1 MQPKNEHEE
10 RLMILGNN
18 IVSEVIRTLFRGGN
32 GTTLEDAWNYM
43 EEEYRMEYIE
53 ELTEAVYKKL
63 VKE

>member
-32 GTTLEDAWNYM
+32 GTTLEDASCFGWSSRIYS
-43 EEEYRMEYIE
+43 YRE
-53 ELTEAVYKKL
+53 
-63 VKE
+63 

>member
-18 IVSEVIRTLFRGGN
+18 IVSEVIRILFRGGN
-32 GTTLEDAWNYM
+32 GTTLEDAWQYM